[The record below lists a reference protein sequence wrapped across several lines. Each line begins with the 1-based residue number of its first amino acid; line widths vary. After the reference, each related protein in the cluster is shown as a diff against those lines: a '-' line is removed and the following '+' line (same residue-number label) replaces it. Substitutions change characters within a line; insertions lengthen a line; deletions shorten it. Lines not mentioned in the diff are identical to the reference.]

1 MRGWQGA
8 LTLPRQLGLTADGRH
23 VTESPVA
30 ELASLRSPQQPVF
43 ASGRVRLVSGAA
55 GSGAVIGGGGGGRSG
70 PAAALASSPAQPPPH
85 AAPGAFLLLPLPPS
99 PSAGTQREVELI
111 FTCDAASASDGCEV
125 GIAITTGGASSPP
138 FPAGPHT
145 AVLLRVPSTHLSQSS
160 ANASSSPP
168 SSNESSVAVLSVN
181 RAATGGAGDA
191 ATQKVAWGHT
201 PPRGGSGAAA
211 AAAAALA
218 PAPAPAPAPS
228 TDASASGATS
238 SSSDAATAAPHALR
252 VFVDHSVVEAY
263 AGGGRGVVTSRVYPD
278 FVPGDGEGGDP
289 SWGVALLA
297 TRGAANC
304 NVRVWELGSAWA

>member
-1 MRGWQGA
+1 M
-8 LTLPRQLGLTADGRH
+8 
-23 VTESPVA
+23 A

-43 ASGRVRLVSGAA
+43 ASGPVRLVSGEA
-55 GSGAVIGGGGGGRSG
+55 GSGAVISGGGGGGGSG
-70 PAAALASSPAQPPPH
+70 PASALASSPAQPPPH
-85 AAPGAFLLLPLPPS
+85 AAPGAFLLLPLPAS

-145 AVLLRVPSTHLSQSS
+145 AVLLSVPSTHLSQSS
-160 ANASSSPP
+160 ANASSPL
-168 SSNESSVAVLSVN
+168 SSNESSVVVLSVN

-191 ATQKVAWGHT
+191 SAQKVAWGHT

-211 AAAAALA
+211 DAPAAA
-218 PAPAPAPAPS
+218 PAPAPAPSPS

-238 SSSDAATAAPHALR
+238 SSSDAGTALPHALR

-263 AGGGRGVVTSRVYPD
+263 AGGGRGVFTSRVYPD
-278 FVPGDGEGGDP
+278 FVSGDGKGGDP

-304 NVRVWELGSAWA
+304 SVRVWELGSAWV